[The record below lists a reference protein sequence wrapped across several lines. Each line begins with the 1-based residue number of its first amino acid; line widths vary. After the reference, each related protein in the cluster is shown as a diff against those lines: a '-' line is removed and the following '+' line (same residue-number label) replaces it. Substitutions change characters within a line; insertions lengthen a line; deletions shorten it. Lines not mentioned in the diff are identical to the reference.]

1 MKKRQAL
8 AARKYLAPSIVV
20 ITLIHFTVG
29 SGGLSARTAASSEPR
44 QPAAPKTVWDGVY
57 TKEQAIRGQAAYM
70 QVCSYCHRA
79 DMSGSEVRGELA
91 PELVGAYFLLRWS
104 GPLSQL
110 LIKIDDEMPK
120 DAPGTVTSEAAIDII
135 GYLLEANDAR
145 PGTAELPPD
154 REKVK
159 QVLVTK
165 KP

>member
-1 MKKRQAL
+1 
-8 AARKYLAPSIVV
+8 
-20 ITLIHFTVG
+20 
-29 SGGLSARTAASSEPR
+29 
-44 QPAAPKTVWDGVY
+44 
-57 TKEQAIRGQAAYM
+57 
-70 QVCSYCHRA
+70 
-79 DMSGSEVRGELA
+79 MSGSEVRGELA

-120 DAPGTVTSEAAIDII
+120 DVLGTVTFEAAVDII
-135 GYLLEANDAR
+135 SYLLEANDAR